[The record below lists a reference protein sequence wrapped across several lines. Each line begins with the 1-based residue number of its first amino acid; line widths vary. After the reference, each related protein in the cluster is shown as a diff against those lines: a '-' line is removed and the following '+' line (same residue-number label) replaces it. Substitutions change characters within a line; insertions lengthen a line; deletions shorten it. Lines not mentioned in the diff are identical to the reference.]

1 MDRDQENS
9 ASAWSN
15 KGPLNEDLCG
25 TEGID
30 EKPTQDVE
38 DYELSNANTV
48 ITENVNTINETDT
61 VKEDKKDLEVSAS
74 RFHQPTEKGME

>member
-1 MDRDQENS
+1 MERDQENL

-30 EKPTQDVE
+30 DKPTQDVE
-38 DYELSNANTV
+38 NYELR
-48 ITENVNTINETDT
+48 
-61 VKEDKKDLEVSAS
+61 L
-74 RFHQPTEKGME
+74 